1 MILIDINNLIIS
13 ISNSKFVSH
22 GHLKLMNIKIM
33 RMVVIM
39 KLKGN
44 NGM

>member
-22 GHLKLMNIKIM
+22 GHLKLMN
-33 RMVVIM
+33 
-39 KLKGN
+39 N
-44 NGM
+44 ENGSYNET